1 LIKRKLPI
9 KCEIKFH
16 RFKTFIF
23 PQFQARFF
31 SSARFLK
38 SRQNDRGYAS
48 RGCEA
53 RETKEQDEGQAGQ
66 AKQIAGL
73 FHDD

>member
-1 LIKRKLPI
+1 
-9 KCEIKFH
+9 
-16 RFKTFIF
+16 
-23 PQFQARFF
+23 
-31 SSARFLK
+31 LK